1 VRARVARLTPH
12 GAVPGWLPRTVAAAA
27 RARSRRRADV
37 VLRAYQVL
45 VALAML
51 HRAQPEPAADPSP
64 LRWFLLD
71 EFLAF
76 RRLARLTRPG
86 FSPAFDLARQR
97 RPR

>member
-1 VRARVARLTPH
+1 
-12 GAVPGWLPRTVAAAA
+12 
-27 RARSRRRADV
+27 

-45 VALAML
+45 VALTML

-76 RRLARLTRPG
+76 RRLVRLTQSG
-86 FSPAFDLARQR
+86 FSPACDTARR
-97 RPR
+97 CLSR